1 MNKMKILN
9 KLKKISDEKQIDFN
23 MLLSLFFMED
33 FLMKIA
39 KSKYKIYFIFKGG
52 FLLSSILGISNRT
65 TLDIDI
71 EIIKYPVEANKLKEV
86 VKDII
91 QVDNNQI
98 TYDIKKIKA
107 IREQDS
113 YGGFNIQLLGHL
125 ENIQQPVNIDFAT
138 GDPIT
143 PMAIQYEYQPLI
155 GATPIKINAYNLES
169 IIAEKLQ
176 TIYER
181 GIANSRNKDFYD
193 IYLLSK
199 MKHRDIDFRILS
211 SAVMETFAYRKTQ
224 WKYQDFLELIDIIER
239 NRIMINR
246 WKQYATSHFY
256 ATDMEFSKIII
267 EIKKIVESIE
277 KELQLV

>member
-1 MNKMKILN
+1 MDKITLTN
-9 KLKKISDEKQIDFN
+9 KLKRISREKQVDFN
-23 MLLSLFFMED
+23 MLLSLYFMED
-33 FLMKIA
+33 FLTKIA
-39 KSKYKIYFIFKGG
+39 KSRYQEYFIFKGG

-65 TLDIDI
+65 TMDIDI
-71 EIIKYPVEANKLKEV
+71 EVIKYPIEIHKLEEM

-91 QVDNNQI
+91 KINNNYI
-98 TYDIKKIKA
+98 TYDIKKITA

-125 ENIQQPVNIDFAT
+125 ENIRQPVNIDFAT

-143 PMAIQYEYQPLI
+143 PSAIKYEYQPMI
-155 GATPIKINAYNLES
+155 GDEPISINTYNLES

-193 IYLLSK
+193 IYLFSK
-199 MKHRDIDFRILS
+199 MKYKDIDFRILS
-211 SAVMETFAYRKTQ
+211 NAILETFTYRGTQ
-224 WKYQDFLELIDIIER
+224 WNYKEFMELINIIDN

-246 WKQYATSHFY
+246 WKQYANSHSY
-256 ATDMEFSKIII
+256 ATNIQFSVIITEVRKII
-267 EIKKIVESIE
+267 ESIE
-277 KELQLV
+277 KVLQVV